1 MRPMT
6 PETPLRPIA
15 KAMARATL
23 VLASALVCH
32 GTSAQTAPTTATVS
46 ASATT
51 VAVRPMWKAGE
62 ELRYRITRRRE
73 TLRSGQPPAVASVQS
88 ELKIRVAEASATGYR
103 LGWRSS
109 LDLDRP
115 LSADTQTALDT
126 LSQRMPE
133 TLRLLREGQEIDI
146 VTDEDGLPVRLAHP
160 EALEKT
166 AQVLRTELEGLLRNP
181 GKEGA
186 ANAVPEAV
194 IALVRRWA
202 SPELIARQ
210 QLAFAQS
217 LLAVMG
223 GEFEGKTPID
233 LSLTLDNPIGQMLGT
248 EAPALKAQQRWQLQS
263 ATSTELVVGHRID
276 TDPEATRLS
285 LARAL
290 EQLGEKVGKPVPKDA
305 VRRATIQDNARYT
318 IDRSTGWPERVLL
331 ERRIEMEASNGQGT
345 RTETQDIVRIR

>member
-1 MRPMT
+1 MT
-6 PETPLRPIA
+6 SDTSLRRGA
-15 KAMARATL
+15 KARAGAAL
-23 VLASALVCH
+23 VLACALVWTC
-32 GTSAQTAPTTATVS
+32 GAGAQTAPATATS
-46 ASATT
+46 PADAST
-51 VAVRPMWKAGE
+51 VAVRPVWKAGE

-88 ELKIRVAEASATGYR
+88 ELKIRVAEAGATGYR

-115 LSADTQTALDT
+115 LSADTQATLDT
-126 LSQRMPE
+126 LAQRMPE
-133 TLRLLREGQEIDI
+133 TLRLLREGQEVDI

-160 EALEKT
+160 EALEQT
-166 AQVLRTELEGLLRNP
+166 ARVLRTELDALLKTP

-194 IALVRRWA
+194 VALVRRLA
-202 SPELIARQ
+202 SPELIGRQ

-223 GEFEGKTPID
+223 GEFEGQTPID
-233 LSLTLDNPIGQMLGT
+233 VSLMLDNPIGQMLGT

-263 ATSTELVVGHRID
+263 ATATELVVGHRID
-276 TDPEATRLS
+276 TDPDTTRLS

-305 VRRATIQDNARYT
+305 VRRAAIQDNARYT

-345 RTETQDIVRIR
+345 RTETHDIVRIR

>member
-1 MRPMT
+1 MT
-6 PETPLRPIA
+6 SDTSLRRVF
-15 KAMARATL
+15 KARACTSL
-23 VLASALVCH
+23 ILGMALVWTC
-32 GTSAQTAPTTATVS
+32 GASAQTSVSTNIAPAG
-46 ASATT
+46 AST
-51 VAVRPMWKAGE
+51 VAVRPAWTAGE
-62 ELRYRITRRRE
+62 EVRYRITRRRE

-88 ELKIRVAEASATGYR
+88 ELTIRVAEAGTAGYR

-115 LSADTQTALDT
+115 LPADTQATLDT
-126 LSQRMPE
+126 LALRMPD
-133 TLRLLREGQEIDI
+133 TLRLLREGQEVEI

-160 EALEKT
+160 EALEK
-166 AQVLRTELEGLLRNP
+166 AALVLRAELDALLKSP

-186 ANAVPEAV
+186 THAVPEAIV
-194 IALVRRWA
+194 ALVRRLA

-223 GEFEGKTPID
+223 GEFEGQTPID
-233 LSLTLDNPIGQMLGT
+233 VPLMLDNPIGQMLGT
-248 EAPALKAQQRWQLQS
+248 EAPPLKARQRWQLQS
-263 ATSTELVVGHRID
+263 ASATALVVDHRID
-276 TDPEATRLS
+276 TDPDSTRVS

-290 EQLGEKVGKPVPKDA
+290 EQLGERVGKPVPKDA
-305 VRRATIQDNARYT
+305 VRRASIQDTARYT
-318 IDRSTGWPERVLL
+318 IDRSTGWPERVQL

>member
-1 MRPMT
+1 MT

-23 VLASALVCH
+23 VLASALVFH
-32 GTSAQTAPTTATVS
+32 GTNAQTAPTTATVS

-88 ELKIRVAEASATGYR
+88 ELKIRVAEAGATGYR

-166 AQVLRTELEGLLRNP
+166 AQALRTELEGLLRNP

-223 GEFEGKTPID
+223 GEFEGQTPID

-248 EAPALKAQQRWQLQS
+248 EAPALKAHQRWQLQS

-276 TDPEATRLS
+276 TDPEATACRWR
-285 LARAL
+285 ARWSSWA
-290 EQLGEKVGKPVPKDA
+290 K
-305 VRRATIQDNARYT
+305 
-318 IDRSTGWPERVLL
+318 RS
-331 ERRIEMEASNGQGT
+331 ASRCPGT
-345 RTETQDIVRIR
+345 RSGAPPSRTAPATPSIAAPAGPSA